1 MCLLWQLLIQ
11 CCRCMF
17 AHDTF
22 QQRACGHCE
31 ARSTKVAELEA
42 TLVQN
47 AVTARGDVSM
57 AAAMMQ
63 SWPDDVQAQYIVR
76 IKKIKRNILLSSET
90 GAVHRQ
96 PPLDPYCLLHGSDV
110 FGTRYLMSVTAVDI

>member
-11 CCRCMF
+11 CCRCWLD
-17 AHDTF
+17 HGEF
-22 QQRACGHCE
+22 QEEACGHCK

-76 IKKIKRNILLSSET
+76 IKRITLNALLSSET

-96 PPLDPYCLLHGSDV
+96 PHLDSYCLLHGSDV

>member
-11 CCRCMF
+11 CCRCIYN
-17 AHDTF
+17 HGKF
-22 QQRACGHCE
+22 QEHACGHCK
-31 ARSTKVAELEA
+31 ARSTKVPELEA

-76 IKKIKRNILLSSET
+76 IKRITLNALLSSET

-96 PPLDPYCLLHGSDV
+96 PHLDSYCLLHGSDV